1 MGVGYRV
8 SSGKP
13 SPYLSFMTS
22 PPGSSP
28 GDETAPAAAPV
39 DAAASS
45 STAVPDGSNET
56 GPPVDVAEAS
66 VPNEPSNETRPFEGP
81 AAAAVAEVVVARR
94 REEETK
100 MGDEPVVSIHCFV

>member
-13 SPYLSFMTS
+13 YLSFMSS

-28 GDETAPAAAPV
+28 GDETAPAAARV

-45 STAVPDGSNET
+45 STSVPDGSNET
-56 GPPVDVAEAS
+56 VDVAEAS
-66 VPNEPSNETRPFEGP
+66 VSNEPSNETRPFEGS

-100 MGDEPVVSIHCFV
+100 MGDEPVVSTHCFV